1 MEPSDWAV
9 VSVGAA
15 VMSVGLANVAFFW
28 KMLQQILA
36 MNERIARVEQRVAH
50 IEGMLEMALPRP
62 NPPAT
67 LTPVQTPASPHG

>member
-36 MNERIARVEQRVAH
+36 MSERI
-50 IEGMLEMALPRP
+50 GGSSS
-62 NPPAT
+62 
-67 LTPVQTPASPHG
+67 ASPTSRECSRWRCHGQIRLQR